1 MEIDSATLREINK
14 KYSRNRVET
23 DSAALREIDKDLFKG
38 LFHRAGLRQVGL
50 LGLFLLFFHCIF
62 LYSPLRLSDFARQN
76 EQVGLLGIFS
86 NLACP
91 PRRVFP

>member
-1 MEIDSATLREINK
+1 MMEIDSATLREINK

-50 LGLFLLFFHCIF
+50 LG
-62 LYSPLRLSDFARQN
+62 
-76 EQVGLLGIFS
+76 IFS

>member
-1 MEIDSATLREINK
+1 MRAYLSRKASRLHRKQDGNREKIYSGNMMEIDSATLREINK

-50 LGLFLLFFHCIF
+50 LG
-62 LYSPLRLSDFARQN
+62 
-76 EQVGLLGIFS
+76 IFS